1 MSEDDISAMRNA
13 LHDANTD
20 ANHYRD
26 ALKDILRLCL
36 ENRRGIVGEIEHIAR
51 YGLATGYES

>member
-1 MSEDDISAMRNA
+1 MTEQDINKMRDA
-13 LHDANTD
+13 LHEANTD
-20 ANHYRD
+20 ANNYRD

-51 YGLATGYES
+51 HGLATGYES

>member
-1 MSEDDISAMRNA
+1 MTEQDINKMRDA
-13 LHDANTD
+13 LHEANTD
-20 ANHYRD
+20 ANNYRD

-51 YGLATGYES
+51 HGLTMGYES